1 MIAASRASCSL
12 AILAYRRSMADFGL
26 RRGLGY
32 FLAVDSARGADL
44 LDNDNSLTDWRLPS
58 ISGERWSKCVDFF

>member
-1 MIAASRASCSL
+1 
-12 AILAYRRSMADFGL
+12 MADFGL

-58 ISGERWSKCVDFF
+58 ILGERWSKCVDFF